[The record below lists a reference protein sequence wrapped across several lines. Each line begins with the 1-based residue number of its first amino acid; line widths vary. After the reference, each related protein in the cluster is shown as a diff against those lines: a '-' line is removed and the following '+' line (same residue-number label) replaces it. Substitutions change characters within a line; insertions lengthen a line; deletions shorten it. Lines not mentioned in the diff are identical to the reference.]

1 MGKKKKL
8 RRIALRM
15 PRKDVRLAVEQI
27 KKRAQAIFEANGDN
41 IARDWLRTARLV
53 ARHVLHDSSLD
64 VPTNKKNMSVN
75 IAKHMKT
82 VKTVENRYENYI

>member
-41 IARDWLRTARLV
+41 IARD
-53 ARHVLHDSSLD
+53 
-64 VPTNKKNMSVN
+64 
-75 IAKHMKT
+75 
-82 VKTVENRYENYI
+82 